1 MYPLGRCWCFFC
13 LFLCCSVVAHIHQW
27 LKRVYLLRVPVLI
40 VSIVS
45 DQGIFITALFMELPH
60 KYILISASFVFGC
73 VYIDKEIVI
82 PPPSKNVFLVVR
94 SQEHLNSIEE
104 IFSFIKLPTWL
115 TNYTHSSDSI
125 EPWPWIVV
133 WMDGWWVAIILIWL
147 VHKLPVLAPSFT
159 DSFIYI
165 GRFN

>member
-1 MYPLGRCWCFFC
+1 M
-13 LFLCCSVVAHIHQW
+13 VAHIHQW

-40 VSIVS
+40 VSTVS

-82 PPPSKNVFLVVR
+82 PPPSKNVFLVIR

-104 IFSFIKLPTWL
+104 IYSFIIT
-115 TNYTHSSDSI
+115 YVID
-125 EPWPWIVV
+125 
-133 WMDGWWVAIILIWL
+133 
-147 VHKLPVLAPSFT
+147 
-159 DSFIYI
+159 
-165 GRFN
+165 

>member
-1 MYPLGRCWCFFC
+1 MV
-13 LFLCCSVVAHIHQW
+13 SHIHQW

-82 PPPSKNVFLVVR
+82 PPPPSKNVFLVVR
-94 SQEHLNSIEE
+94 SQEHLNLIEE
-104 IFSFIKLPTWL
+104 IYSFIKLIT
-115 TNYTHSSDSI
+115 YVID
-125 EPWPWIVV
+125 
-133 WMDGWWVAIILIWL
+133 
-147 VHKLPVLAPSFT
+147 
-159 DSFIYI
+159 
-165 GRFN
+165 